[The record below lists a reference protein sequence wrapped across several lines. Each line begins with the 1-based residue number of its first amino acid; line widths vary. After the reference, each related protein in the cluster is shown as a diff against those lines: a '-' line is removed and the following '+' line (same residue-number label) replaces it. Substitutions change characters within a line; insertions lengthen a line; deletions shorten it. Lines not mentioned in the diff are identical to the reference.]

1 MSFDVKYFQNETL
14 SGVSQVEENLIAVAY
29 FFVKYHPL
37 NKQFSNFI
45 VFLVKLRG
53 PVVLKDSS
61 RKYHPERFI

>member
-14 SGVSQVEENLIAVAY
+14 SGVSRVEENLIAVAY

-45 VFLVKLRG
+45 VFQNEK
-53 PVVLKDSS
+53 K
-61 RKYHPERFI
+61 

>member
-14 SGVSQVEENLIAVAY
+14 SSVSRVEENLIAVAY

-45 VFLVKLRG
+45 VFQNEKKITFFL
-53 PVVLKDSS
+53 SS
-61 RKYHPERFI
+61 CEAL